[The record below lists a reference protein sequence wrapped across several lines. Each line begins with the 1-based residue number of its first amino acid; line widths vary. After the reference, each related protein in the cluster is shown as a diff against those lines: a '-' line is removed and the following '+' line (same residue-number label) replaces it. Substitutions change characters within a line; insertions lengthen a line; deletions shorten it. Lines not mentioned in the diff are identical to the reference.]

1 MPIFLLVI
9 AIALIAVVAGVGLG
23 LIRGGLDD
31 PRPARADDELPPGRL
46 SLAEVAAVRF
56 GVGLRGYRMDEVDD
70 FVDRMLQE
78 LRANQTE
85 LHQLRAQ
92 LEPEVAAESSAPDR
106 S

>member
-1 MPIFLLVI
+1 
-9 AIALIAVVAGVGLG
+9 
-23 LIRGGLDD
+23 
-31 PRPARADDELPPGRL
+31 
-46 SLAEVAAVRF
+46 
-56 GVGLRGYRMDEVDD
+56 MDEVDD
-70 FVDRMLQE
+70 FVERMLQE